1 MNQNKKSYTLPII
14 VMFAL
19 FFMIAFVTN
28 FAGSMGVIVKNQFH
42 ASNAL
47 SQLGTLAN
55 FIAYACMGIP
65 AGIIL
70 KRKGYK
76 FTSLAA
82 VTVGFVGVGIQFL
95 SGYVESFGVY
105 VLGAFIAGFSMCMLN
120 IVVNPM
126 LNTLGGGGNKG
137 NQLIQFGGSCNSIG
151 GTIAPILLGY
161 LIGGSVETATV
172 GDAAPAMIIAMAIFA
187 LAAVIIGAVKIPE
200 PHMES
205 AEEKAARKAGNKVK
219 DKYSPLSF
227 RHFVLGA
234 VAIFFYVGIEVG
246 IPNIANLYM
255 TTPTIESAE
264 QIVAKYEA
272 QLLAD
277 NSVAQTEA
285 EPQAEAQLPAEAE
298 EESVIEAVA
307 DPVIETVAEQVEES
321 AAAVA
326 EEQSLPE
333 DAVMLAESTLPAE
346 ADVEAAAGEAE
357 EEITEQAY
365 ENAKKVL
372 AGELKEGRG
381 LGAGLAGVLVGIY
394 WFLMMCGRLI
404 GGAVGGRISSRKMLI
419 SVSSVAM
426 LLVCCIMFMP
436 ATAIKIPFIDGAVP
450 LNMVFMVLCGLCTSV
465 MWGSI
470 FNLAAEGLGKYTPAA
485 SGIFMTLV
493 CGGGILPFIQGGIAD
508 AAGYLTSYWLVFG
521 ALCYLLFYALKGS
534 KNVNTDIKTE

>member
-82 VTVGFVGVGIQFL
+82 VTVGCVGVGIQFL

-105 VLGAFIAGFSMCMLN
+105 VLGAFVAGFSMCMLN

-161 LIGGSVETATV
+161 LIGGSTDSATV
-172 GDAAPAMIIAMAIFA
+172 SDAAPAMIIAMSIFA
-187 LAAVIIGAVKIPE
+187 LAAFIIGAVEIPE

-205 AEEKAARKAGNKVK
+205 AEEKAARKAGNKKK
-219 DKYSPLSF
+219 DQYGPMSF

-255 TTPTIESAE
+255 TTPTEQMAE
-264 QIVAKYEA
+264 EMIAKYEM
-272 QLLAD
+272 Q
-277 NSVAQTEA
+277 N
-285 EPQAEAQLPAEAE
+285 
-298 EESVIEAVA
+298 
-307 DPVIETVAEQVEES
+307 
-321 AAAVA
+321 
-326 EEQSLPE
+326 LPE
-333 DAVMLAESTLPAE
+333 NAALLEELKSLDE
-346 ADVEAAAGEAE
+346 ANADDKSYQPQVV
-357 EEITEQAY
+357 TEKAY
-365 ENAKKVL
+365 DNAKKVI
-372 AGELKEGRG
+372 AGQMQEG
-381 LGAGLAGVLVGIY
+381 LGLNAGLAGVLVGIY

-404 GGAVGGRISSRKMLI
+404 GGAVGGVISSRNMLTAV
-419 SVSSVAM
+419 SVFAM
-426 LLVCCIMFMP
+426 LLVCCMMFMP
-436 ATAIKIPFIDGAVP
+436 AQGIKIPFIDGAVP

-534 KNVNTDIKTE
+534 NNVNTDIKTE